1 MYNALNN
8 YYGTECE
15 INSSVCK
22 LNYYNTYSLTNSS
35 RYYSIISNIRTP
47 DVILLGLDI
56 CNILAMIF
64 FSIYYRRHLNIIATK
79 IDEKNIS
86 ISDYSI
92 QISNLPISSTK

>member
-1 MYNALNN
+1 MYNLLNN
-8 YYGTECE
+8 YQGAECE

-22 LNYYNTYSLTNSS
+22 LNYYNAYSLTNSS
-35 RYYSIISNIRTP
+35 RYIISCNSRTP
-47 DVILLGLDI
+47 DAILLGLDI
-56 CNILAMIF
+56 CNILVMII